1 VPFPTS
7 RQDLVAGIVDDVRNS
22 HKARKTGPA
31 RQLEAGLAAAR
42 MAPVSAPVRAAR
54 TYGVENPFASFY
66 ETRRK
71 VSIRAMLDDTADPS
85 SSITRAYIVPEALLA
100 VARGEREQLLG
111 AATDDG
117 AALVRFVATDS
128 SDIATESTNM
138 SRFRPAKLGFVEEWR
153 ALQRIA
159 LQVAGWLRR
168 VLRRPIP
175 D

>member
-31 RQLEAGLAAAR
+31 RQIEAGLAAAR

-71 VSIRAMLDDTADPS
+71 VSIKSMLDDTADPS

-100 VARGEREQLLG
+100 VARGEHEQRLG
-111 AATDDG
+111 AADAG

-153 ALQRIA
+153 AVQRIA